1 MLFLCS
7 VMAEEFSISCRIS
20 LFTQKKIS
28 YDARADDDH
37 VGVYKSKING
47 TEQVSIL
54 TLGKLSFMLKQNC
67 VRGCKLSINRYFV
80 NQKQTGKQSVIAGQR
95 HKSFDGTRRDVTLCK
110 AVVKPS
116 VFVTLPFSSQETALF
131 QVTEHQETRPLG
143 WFNTRNTRF
152 LDLPSNLT
160 NSIG

>member
-7 VMAEEFSISCRIS
+7 VMAEEFSIACRIS
-20 LFTQKKIS
+20 VLTQEMKIS
-28 YDARADDDH
+28 YDADDDH

-80 NQKQTGKQSVIAGQR
+80 NQKQTGKESVIAGQR

-110 AVVKPS
+110 AVSK
-116 VFVTLPFSSQETALF
+116 TQCICYNAILLPRDRAF
-131 QVTEHQETRPLG
+131 LG
-143 WFNTRNTRF
+143 Q
-152 LDLPSNLT
+152 
-160 NSIG
+160 